1 MQMAYYLTLTII
13 GAFFLIMSHSFV
25 LTSDVCVF
33 VYFGERCET
42 VCEFFVRVLR
52 STGVSCSSLTNVK
65 VVLGSRSPFILV
77 LVEVTVI
84 CYKLH

>member
-1 MQMAYYLTLTII
+1 
-13 GAFFLIMSHSFV
+13 MSHSFA
-25 LTSDVCVF
+25 LTSDVCMF
-33 VYFGERCET
+33 VYFGECCET

-52 STGVSCSSLTNVK
+52 STGVSCSSHTNVK
-65 VVLGSRSPFILV
+65 VALGSQSPFILV